1 MGLSTEWAAHAG
13 LLLMFAL
20 GLRHGL
26 DPDHIA
32 CIDSLTWR
40 SIESGGGLARWV
52 GTLFALGHGLVVTL
66 VAVLLGQ
73 LAVSVP
79 IPPGIATIFDWLPTL
94 LLVAVGVLNLREL
107 LSPGRHYQ
115 VRGWISGLIPGR
127 LRQRSGPLGVVLV
140 GMLFAVVFDTA
151 TQASMWAY
159 ATTVQG
165 GSMAAMVAGLAFTLG
180 MAMTDT
186 IDGRLLCGAARRAG
200 NSEGSGRHRRALGML
215 IVCMS
220 FGAALY
226 RIIAAFEPDAELDEL
241 TYSAIGLLLFLVMF
255 AAWAWTFLARSEK
268 RPAQRAAKIS

>member
-1 MGLSTEWAAHAG
+1 MSLTTEWAAYAG

-40 SIESGGGLARWV
+40 AIESGDALARWV

-73 LAVSVP
+73 LAVNVQ
-79 IPPGIATIFDWLPTL
+79 IPARIAMLFDWLPTL
-94 LLVAVGVLNLREL
+94 LLVVVGVLNLREL

-115 VRGWISGLIPGR
+115 IRGWISGLIPAR
-127 LRQRSGPLGVVLV
+127 LAQRSGPMGIVLV

-180 MAMTDT
+180 MAMSDT
-186 IDGRLLCGAARRAG
+186 IDARLLCGAARRAG
-200 NSEGSGRHRRALGML
+200 DRGAGERQRRALGML

-226 RIIAAFEPDAELDEL
+226 RIIAAFEPDAQLDEW

-255 AAWAWTFLARSEK
+255 AAWAWTFLARGE
-268 RPAQRAAKIS
+268 AGRAAQIS